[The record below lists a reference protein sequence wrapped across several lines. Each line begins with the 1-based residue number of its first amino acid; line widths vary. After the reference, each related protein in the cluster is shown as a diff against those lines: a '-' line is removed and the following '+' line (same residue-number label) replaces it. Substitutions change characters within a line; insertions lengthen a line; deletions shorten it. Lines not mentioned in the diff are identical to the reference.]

1 MSDKPKT
8 PDQADKSSP
17 AQPDTSRRTFL
28 KVTGASVIGAT
39 AVPAVIAGASGHHGP
54 EEGKKQWA
62 MVVDIQRC
70 LREGDCTKCFDA
82 CHRVHNVPD
91 ISKRVP
97 PEMLPKREIKWIWK
111 EHYEGAFP
119 EQQHEYIRQ
128 HLRGKRVPVL
138 CNHCAE
144 PPCVRVC
151 PTQATWKRESDG
163 IVMMDMHRCIGCRY
177 CVVGC
182 PYGSRSF
189 NWMAPWPRIE
199 HPDGSVTFDPKVGEP
214 PNMKYPTR
222 MKGVVEKCNFCSE
235 RLAESERTGGPFV
248 PACVEACTAGA
259 LIFGDVGDPHSRV
272 RKLLEARHTIRRKPG
287 LGTRPQ
293 VYYIV

>member
-1 MSDKPKT
+1 MSDKKSDNTQKT
-8 PDQADKSSP
+8 SQEAA
-17 AQPDTSRRTFL
+17 AQSDSSRRTFL
-28 KVTGASVIGAT
+28 KVAGASVIGAT
-39 AVPAVIAGASGHHGP
+39 AAPALIAGASGGRGP
-54 EEGKKQWA
+54 VDGRKQWA
-62 MVVDIQRC
+62 MVVNIEAC
-70 LREGDCTKCFDA
+70 LREEGCTRCFDA
-82 CHRVHNVPD
+82 CHTTHNVPD
-91 ISKRVP
+91 MSNRVP
-97 PEMLPKREIKWIWK
+97 KEMLHKREIKWMWK
-111 EHYEGAFP
+111 ERYEGAFP
-119 EQQHEYIRQ
+119 EQQHEYLRR
-128 HLRGKRVPVL
+128 HLRGKKVPVL
-138 CNHCAE
+138 CNHCDAA
-144 PPCVRVC
+144 PCVRVC

-189 NWMAPWPRIE
+189 NWMTPWPE
-199 HPDGSVTFDPKVGEP
+199 TFEDASGKVVTGPKP

-235 RLAESERTGGPFV
+235 RLAEAKRSGRESYT

-259 LIFGDVGDPHSRV
+259 LIFGDVGDPNSNV
-272 RKLLEARHTIRRKPG
+272 RRLLEEKHTIRRKPV